1 MNYFENLL
9 RQEKINFLDDS
20 VIYADVRQINKKIID
35 YSKSFDFCL
44 SNEFHLFFHMFR
56 IIGNV
61 DYTVTISPSTL
72 TIISYD
78 RDIFY
83 QVKPNIQNIN
93 SFVLSP
99 YNEFFKD
106 LFLFNEMQT
115 KTYGI

>member
-9 RQEKINFLDDS
+9 KQKRFFLNDS
-20 VIYADVRQINKKIID
+20 VIYADIHQINEKFID
-35 YSKSFDFCL
+35 YSKSFDVC
-44 SNEFHLFFHMFR
+44 SPNEFHLFFHMFR

-61 DYTVTISPSTL
+61 DYSVKISPSTL

-78 RDIFY
+78 KDIFY
-83 QVKPNIQNIN
+83 QLKPNIQNIN

-99 YNEFFKD
+99 YNIFFKD

-115 KTYGI
+115 KIYGI